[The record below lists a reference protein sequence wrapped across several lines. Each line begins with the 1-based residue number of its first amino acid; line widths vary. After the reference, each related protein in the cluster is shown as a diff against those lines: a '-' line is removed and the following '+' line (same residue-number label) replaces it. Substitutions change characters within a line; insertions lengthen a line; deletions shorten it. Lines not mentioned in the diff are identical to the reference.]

1 MNMTLD
7 YEYCLKCDTRVLGV
21 AGEAF
26 GRTIKFN
33 GLEVIGAT
41 NYIIKFG
48 LPDQT
53 SFQGTITDGVYT
65 IPAGPVLK
73 AGRVWVQIIA
83 SNSTSMIKK
92 SQPLEM
98 LVMGSI
104 EYEPY
109 EGETLPAYGEQVI
122 CPDGYATASTIGI
135 AGGINTL
142 MMMSMPDESTEDD
155 TTDTDTDEEA

>member
-7 YEYCLKCDTRVLGV
+7 YEYCLKCDTHVLGV

-65 IPAGPVLK
+65 IPAGPVLR

-98 LVMGSI
+98 RVMGSI

-122 CPDGYATASTIGI
+122 FPDGYASASTIGI
-135 AGGINTL
+135 ASISSI
-142 MMMSMPDESTEDD
+142 MMMSTSDDNAED